1 MPPDNPGSPKGR
13 SAAEPCLG
21 GWREV
26 AAGPPTRSSS
36 PSLAFSVGQRRT
48 SPLSYAPTG
57 GLANTWLLD
66 AIGKSAFAHAVCV
79 SWVCFP
85 CSYGPGR
92 FLVVF
97 TLRCGRSRGGR
108 TCSAEARR
116 ALPAPSSQKAPA
128 GAGSESASTGPCPP
142 PRPSCRLHPA
152 SCMAT
157 QPGAPRAAGV
167 PVRKGW
173 GLTLFPSCG

>member
-36 PSLAFSVGQRRT
+36 PSLVFYVGQRRT
-48 SPLSYAPTG
+48 SPVSYAPTG

-66 AIGKSAFAHAVCV
+66 AIGKSAFAHAVCI

-128 GAGSESASTGPCPP
+128 GAGSEPASTGPCPP
-142 PRPSCRLHPA
+142 PRPPPPRARPLAPA
-152 SCMAT
+152 AGCT
-157 QPGAPRAAGV
+157 QPAAWQLSLERPGL
-167 PVRKGW
+167 PVS
-173 GLTLFPSCG
+173 L